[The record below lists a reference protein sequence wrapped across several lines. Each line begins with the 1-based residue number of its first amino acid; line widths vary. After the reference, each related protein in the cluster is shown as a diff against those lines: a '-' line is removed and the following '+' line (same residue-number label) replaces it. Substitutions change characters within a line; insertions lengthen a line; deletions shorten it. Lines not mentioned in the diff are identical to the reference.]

1 MTSLWFNGCTNLLCL
16 PPILVDHFYFAIMLI
31 ANVLN
36 CLVALA
42 SIYRVIRR
50 QSFCRPH
57 GENDD
62 KLPSDG
68 TAPAVTVVVACYLPN
83 EQVIIES
90 TIEHILLQ
98 LDWPSDLTLHIVY
111 NTPSALPFEETLRRL
126 EGCHYAPRRKLRITK
141 VDASTSKA
149 ENLNHIL
156 PTITD
161 EFVVLYDADHHPD
174 TNSLVRLASALLR
187 SEYVAMQGSTY
198 IRNKQASLLARAV
211 DAEFFV
217 THFIYFPAME
227 ILGGTGYFGGSNAL
241 WRTHVLQ
248 QYPFDR
254 ARLTEDVDVSARA
267 LLDGHRIGFC
277 PKARSGELAP
287 AGPRAL
293 ISQRLRWFMGWEQV
307 THAYYWKVFVSGL
320 SLRAKAGFCY
330 LFHLRWLLLFAA
342 ALAAVINPVITSP
355 FVYPLMSWTMEFQ
368 VCVMTAVV
376 LYGFV
381 ALLALHHS
389 NVYEE
394 RRRQPMAMFSILI
407 FFIIGW
413 LYVIIHIT
421 LQTIAFVKVALGREG
436 RWEVTARLYSG
447 TSPAVRLGAVAGTLA
462 EPLLPAAQGPSGRAR
477 TTVVPETV

>member
-111 NTPSALPFEETLRRL
+111 NTPSALPFEDTLRRL

-174 TNSLVRLASALLR
+174 TNSLVRLASDCGVGAAFAAGAAGTHGMPVVSGMGALAEAFGAAGLPL
-187 SEYVAMQGSTY
+187 GSG
-198 IRNKQASLLARAV
+198 AV
-211 DAEFFV
+211 S
-217 THFIYFPAME
+217 PALPMAQ
-227 ILGGTGYFGGSNAL
+227 IGSPTGS
-241 WRTHVLQ
+241 W
-248 QYPFDR
+248 
-254 ARLTEDVDVSARA
+254 E
-267 LLDGHRIGFC
+267 
-277 PKARSGELAP
+277 P
-287 AGPRAL
+287 AGA
-293 ISQRLRWFMGWEQV
+293 
-307 THAYYWKVFVSGL
+307 
-320 SLRAKAGFCY
+320 
-330 LFHLRWLLLFAA
+330 
-342 ALAAVINPVITSP
+342 
-355 FVYPLMSWTMEFQ
+355 
-368 VCVMTAVV
+368 
-376 LYGFV
+376 
-381 ALLALHHS
+381 
-389 NVYEE
+389 
-394 RRRQPMAMFSILI
+394 
-407 FFIIGW
+407 
-413 LYVIIHIT
+413 
-421 LQTIAFVKVALGREG
+421 
-436 RWEVTARLYSG
+436 
-447 TSPAVRLGAVAGTLA
+447 
-462 EPLLPAAQGPSGRAR
+462 
-477 TTVVPETV
+477 